1 MNKIE
6 LKIMFRTYI
15 VEGENLIIKSEVGS
29 ITTINLKDVLG
40 VTIREPR
47 FLNAGYL
54 HFTTHMNEH
63 DKFNCGK
70 IESDDIFSIALT
82 KKYYPKAIELKA
94 YIDNFKQKVIIENDI
109 SSMSIVDELNKF
121 KKLLDDGIIN
131 QDEFDK
137 QKNKLLS

>member
-54 HFTTHMNEH
+54 HFTTHMNT
-63 DKFNCGK
+63 N
-70 IESDDIFSIALT
+70 SDDRPHARS
-82 KKYYPKAIELKA
+82 
-94 YIDNFKQKVIIENDI
+94 
-109 SSMSIVDELNKF
+109 
-121 KKLLDDGIIN
+121 
-131 QDEFDK
+131 
-137 QKNKLLS
+137 

>member
-47 FLNAGYL
+47 F
-54 HFTTHMNEH
+54 
-63 DKFNCGK
+63 
-70 IESDDIFSIALT
+70 
-82 KKYYPKAIELKA
+82 
-94 YIDNFKQKVIIENDI
+94 FKCWIPTFYNTYE
-109 SSMSIVDELNKF
+109 
-121 KKLLDDGIIN
+121 
-131 QDEFDK
+131 
-137 QKNKLLS
+137 